1 MKKYL
6 VLLCLSLVSVPLL
19 ACDICGSGAGGGYM
33 GLLPG
38 FRKRFISFRY
48 SQNSLL
54 SHLGSGGSS
63 TYLTTKEKFQL
74 LELWGAVNLGR
85 RFRIAGFVPVNFMQ
99 RENGLGHF
107 KQNGLGDISLVGYYQ
122 LLNSDK
128 EWKKNNRL
136 LQSLWL
142 GAGIKTPVG
151 RYNAEEKN
159 VQDGAQNTFQL
170 GTGSLDYSL
179 NVMYDISLHNFGLNT
194 NLGYRLNNANKYD
207 YRYGNKLA
215 ANVLAYYKWQISN
228 RYSVAPNAGVLYESA
243 AKDHKTSDIKV
254 WETGGRSAMGTMG
267 LELSLGRVGIGMNY
281 QTPLWQKLGEGKLK
295 ARDRGMAY
303 LSFSF

>member
-1 MKKYL
+1 MKKCI
-6 VLLCLSLVSVPLL
+6 VLLCFSLVSLSVL

-63 TYLTTKEKFQL
+63 TYLTTKENFQL
-74 LELWGAVNLGR
+74 LELWGAVNLGK

-122 LLNSDK
+122 MLNSDK
-128 EWKKNNRL
+128 ELKKSNRL

-142 GAGIKTPVG
+142 GAGIKAPSG
-151 RYNAEEKN
+151 RYNPEEKN
-159 VQDGAQNTFQL
+159 VQEGSQNTFQL

-179 NVMYDISLHNFGLNT
+179 HMMYDISLNNLGLNT
-194 NLGYRLNNANKYD
+194 NIGYRINSANKYD
-207 YRYGNKLA
+207 YRYGNKLT
-215 ANVLAYYKWQISN
+215 ANVLAYYKWQLNDGYAIS
-228 RYSVAPNAGVLYESA
+228 PNAGILYESSS
-243 AKDHKTSDIKV
+243 KDHKTSGISV
-254 WETGGRSAMGTMG
+254 WETGGRSTMGTLG
-267 LELSLGRVGIGMNY
+267 LEVALGRIGLGMNY
-281 QTPLWQKLGEGKLK
+281 QTPLTQHLGEGKLK
-295 ARDRGMAY
+295 AGDRGMAY